1 MLHCVYMFL
10 IFCIILYPPPP
21 TIVSKLFMNI
31 HQSVN

>member
-10 IFCIILYPPPP
+10 IFCIILYPPP